1 MKHQKQ
7 GFTLVEIM
15 IVVMIIGLLAA
26 IALPGFQKAREAS
39 QTNACIN
46 NLRVIEG
53 AKDQYAIE
61 EGLTTGDTIAFAD
74 IVGEDTADDS
84 YFIDADPADYA
95 TDTCPAGGDYTINN
109 IGEDV
114 TCSLGASDG
123 HELP

>member
-1 MKHQKQ
+1 MKHHKQ

-39 QTNACIN
+39 QENACIN

-61 EGLTTGDTIAFAD
+61 NNMTTGGSVAFND
-74 IVGEDTADDS
+74 LTSGDGNFLDET
-84 YFIDADPADYA
+84 PE
-95 TDTCPAGGDYTINN
+95 CPGGGTYTIGV
-109 IGEDV
+109 IGTEV
-114 TCSLGASDG
+114 TCSVTG
-123 HELP
+123 HSL

>member
-39 QTNACIN
+39 QENACIN

-53 AKDQYAIE
+53 AMDQYAIE
-61 EGLTTGDTIAFAD
+61 RNKQTGGGVTMGDLTGS
-74 IVGEDTADDS
+74 GN
-84 YFIDADPADYA
+84 YIDETPE
-95 TDTCPAGGDYTINN
+95 CPAGGTYTVSN
-109 IGEDV
+109 IGTAP
-114 TCSLGASDG
+114 TCNITD
-123 HELP
+123 HEL

>member
-26 IALPGFQKAREAS
+26 IALPGFQKARESS
-39 QTNACIN
+39 QENACIN

-61 EGLTTGDTIAFAD
+61 EGLTTGDGINWNA
-74 IVGEDTADDS
+74 IVGEDDATNS
-84 YFIDADPADYA
+84 FFIDGVAANYN
-95 TDTCPAGGDYTINN
+95 TETCPAGGVYTIGNV
-109 IGEDV
+109 GEDV
-114 TCSLGASDG
+114 NCNITDHTL
-123 HELP
+123 